1 MSAALDPVDHVAVEV
16 ADIGRAV
23 DWYTRSFRCRVLY
36 QDATWAFLEFANL
49 KMALVLP
56 GQHPAHLSLVR
67 ADAAAF
73 GPLRTHRDGTRY
85 VYLQDPD
92 GNTVEVMPPG

>member
-1 MSAALDPVDHVAVEV
+1 MSEPLDRVDHVAVVV
-16 ADIGRAV
+16 ADIRRAL
-23 DWYTRSFRCRVLY
+23 DWYRERFRCRVLY
-36 QDATWAFLEFANL
+36 QDDTWAFLEFENL

-56 GQHPAHLSLVR
+56 RQHPAHVTFER
-67 ADAAAF
+67 ADAERF

-92 GNTVEVMPPG
+92 GNTVEVMPPA